1 MAAHTSPQ
9 ATDTRLTVEEA
20 ASRAGVEAETVLR
33 WIRSGRLPA
42 AKVGRGYQIA
52 EQALES
58 LLDPGQAPRPGVPGG
73 VWDPTWG
80 VFRRRLLD
88 ATAAATSLPANA
100 TAEMLTAR
108 EALELPEIAA
118 AGVTVRTLRR
128 WAQSGRVSAA
138 KVGREYRFSS
148 SDLLAQVTPPTTT
161 PQQPVGGGIVDA
173 DWGPFARD
181 PFAAGA

>member
-9 ATDTRLTVEEA
+9 TTAGRLTVDDA

-52 EQALES
+52 EQALAA
-58 LLDPGQAPRPGVPGG
+58 LLDPDQAQLPGVSGG

-88 ATAAATSLPANA
+88 ATAASTAPAA
-100 TAEMLTAR
+100 TATPEMLSAR
-108 EALELPEIAA
+108 EALELPEVAA

-148 SDLLAQVTPPTTT
+148 SDLLAQVTPPASM
-161 PQQPVGGGIVDA
+161 PQHPVAGGIVDA
-173 DWGPFARD
+173 DWGPFTRD
-181 PFAAGA
+181 PFASGA

>member
-9 ATDTRLTVEEA
+9 TTAGRLTVDEA

-52 EQALES
+52 EQALAA
-58 LLDPGQAPRPGVPGG
+58 LLNPDQAQRPGVSGG

-80 VFRRRLLD
+80 LFRRRLLKSS
-88 ATAAATSLPANA
+88 APAAAAGAA
-100 TAEMLTAR
+100 TPEMLSAR
-108 EALELPEIAA
+108 EALQLPEVAA

-148 SDLLAQVTPPTTT
+148 SDLLAQVIPPAST
-161 PQQPVGGGIVDA
+161 PQRPVEGGIVDA
-173 DWGPFARD
+173 AWGPFDRD
-181 PFAAGA
+181 PFGSGA